1 MEATACERILSHRI
15 SSFTVRTFSLGLSS
29 NPSLTQ
35 GGRIMLKLMR
45 FGLKNLSLFQT
56 MNQQLLGK
64 ITFQYEEGLPLQE
77 HVIAFFMRA

>member
-1 MEATACERILSHRI
+1 MKATACERVLSHGI
-15 SSFTVRTFSLGLSS
+15 FSFTVRTFSLGLSS

-45 FGLKNLSLFQT
+45 FGLKNLSPFQI

-64 ITFQYEEGLPLQE
+64 ITFQYD
-77 HVIAFFMRA
+77 